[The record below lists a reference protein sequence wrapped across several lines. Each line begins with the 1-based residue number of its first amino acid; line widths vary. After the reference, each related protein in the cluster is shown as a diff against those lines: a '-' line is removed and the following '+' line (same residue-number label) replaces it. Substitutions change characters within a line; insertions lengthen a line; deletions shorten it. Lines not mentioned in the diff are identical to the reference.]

1 VRSAP
6 IAVAVVVLIATA
18 PDDLRVAAVIW
29 NPIMGAILAKVAT
42 ALVLLDWDDT
52 PGRMALTVGVAW
64 AAVQCHT
71 GAVFVATSVF
81 VALVAR
87 WVQVAGLKIA
97 WRRTLLIGIVV
108 AVLQVPYG
116 IHQWRDHFAESGLGA
131 VGVSLGRIAN
141 GTEPLD
147 WRRSAAF
154 YVAAVDHVE
163 AAPWHVPALPVWL
176 LVCGIVAAIR
186 FNRDLPLLAVTV
198 LPQVVAVAGFAFWV
212 GGLNDYYCFSLMP
225 AAVMSAALAICAVWP
240 RRVTVVAGWVVMLA
254 ALATVPSRLQEAAT
268 QGRMPQYAALVT
280 GSLTLVHSS
289 DRVRDITT
297 DFPLPAE
304 SDPTFVYTSLGGQ
317 LDASAPRI
325 AVIQQ
330 DGSVVYRPSP
340 GGR

>member
-1 VRSAP
+1 V
-6 IAVAVVVLIATA
+6 
-18 PDDLRVAAVIW
+18 
-29 NPIMGAILAKVAT
+29 
-42 ALVLLDWDDT
+42 
-52 PGRMALTVGVAW
+52 
-64 AAVQCHT
+64 
-71 GAVFVATSVF
+71 
-81 VALVAR
+81 
-87 WVQVAGLKIA
+87 
-97 WRRTLLIGIVV
+97 
-108 AVLQVPYG
+108 
-116 IHQWRDHFAESGLGA
+116 LGA

-141 GTEPLD
+141 GTEPID
-147 WRRSAAF
+147 WRRSTAF
-154 YVAAVDHVE
+154 YTAAVDHIE

-240 RRVTVVAGWVVMLA
+240 RRVTAVAGWVVMLA